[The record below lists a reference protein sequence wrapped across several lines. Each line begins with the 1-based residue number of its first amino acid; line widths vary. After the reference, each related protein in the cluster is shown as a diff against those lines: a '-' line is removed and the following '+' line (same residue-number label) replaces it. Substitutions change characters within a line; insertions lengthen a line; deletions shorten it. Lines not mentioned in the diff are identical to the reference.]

1 MTVDALR
8 YPDGTMDVVP
18 SVGWVL
24 AVPAV
29 LALHHPDTSILVLSR
44 KGINV

>member
-8 YPDGTMDVVP
+8 FPDGTMDVVP
-18 SVGWVL
+18 RVGWVL

-29 LALHHPDTSILVLSR
+29 FALRHSDTSLTGVFQE
-44 KGINV
+44 GY